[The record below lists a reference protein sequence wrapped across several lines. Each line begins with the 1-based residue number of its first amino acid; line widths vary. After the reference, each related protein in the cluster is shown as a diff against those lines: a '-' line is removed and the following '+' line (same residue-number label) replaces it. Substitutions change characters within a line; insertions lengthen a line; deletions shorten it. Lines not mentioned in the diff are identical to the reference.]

1 MITSYGARVYAI
13 KKKKK
18 KVGKSKFYK
27 LAMWASPNFILL
39 NLCDIL
45 IIGKIAI
52 NSWF

>member
-1 MITSYGARVYAI
+1 MGLEYMQ

-18 KVGKSKFYK
+18 KKKRKKVGESKFYK

>member
-13 KKKKK
+13 KKKK

-27 LAMWASPNFILL
+27 LAMWASPNSILL

-45 IIGKIAI
+45 I
-52 NSWF
+52 

>member
-13 KKKKK
+13 KK

-27 LAMWASPNFILL
+27 LAMWASPNLILL

-45 IIGKIAI
+45 IIGKITI
-52 NSWF
+52 NPWF